1 MSFFLTSTVS
11 MLVVLGIM
19 VLVHEFGH
27 FAVAKLCG
35 VRVEVFSVGFGKRLF
50 GFRRGDTDYRLSLL
64 PLGGY
69 VRMSGESGPQTG
81 SGMAY
86 GLDPDAKG
94 KMPPEFGPNS
104 RATGDPGEF
113 CNHPRWQRILIGLAG
128 PVSNFLLA
136 LLLMTGFYMMHN
148 EVEAFRSQP
157 ANIDFVSDHTAAAAA
172 GLKPGDLITRFDG
185 VGNPTWEQVS
195 IRAAMNVGQT
205 IRVDVKRD
213 GQTISTQLTVPNPPG
228 SADFDFDTI
237 GFVPRMQENPIR
249 VRQIEDGMP
258 AAKAGLKPGDEI
270 LSVDGLTLHS
280 VDAMLAFLQ
289 QDNGKPIQ
297 LTVLRDGRTFQ
308 INLQPVMADAGN
320 GHPPVKLYRIGFA
333 PILPPLK
340 IQQLPLPAAL
350 KQSVHFNLR
359 YSGLIIEVLHRMVTR
374 RFAMQDLSGPIGIAR
389 ETGLAVEQPGWQ
401 PLIGLM
407 SIISLNLGIFNL
419 LPIPILDGGVI
430 VLLLIEG
437 VMRRDLNQEFK
448 ERIYQAAFVVLL
460 IFAAF
465 VMFND
470 ISKLQVF
477 SKLKP

>member
-50 GFRRGDTDYRLSLL
+50 GFRHGDTDYRLSLL

-69 VRMSGESGPQTG
+69 VRMAGESGPQTG
-81 SGMAY
+81 S
-86 GLDPDAKG
+86 
-94 KMPPEFGPNS
+94 PEFGLHAE
-104 RATGDPGEF
+104 ATGDPGEF
-113 CNHPRWQRILIGLAG
+113 CSHPRWQRILIGLAG
-128 PVSNFLLA
+128 PVANFLLA

-148 EVEAFRSQP
+148 EVEAFRSQA
-157 ANIDFVSDHTAAAAA
+157 ANVDFVSDHSAAAAA
-172 GLKPGDLITRFDG
+172 GLKAGDLMTRFDG
-185 VGNPTWEQVS
+185 VTNPTWEQVS
-195 IRAAMNVGQT
+195 IRSAMNVGQT
-205 IRVDVKRD
+205 IPVDVKRD
-213 GQTISTQLTVPNPPG
+213 GQTVATQLTIPNPRG
-228 SADFDFDTI
+228 GDDFDFDTI
-237 GFVPRMQENPIR
+237 GFVPRMQDDPIR
-249 VRQIEDGMP
+249 VRQIEPGMP
-258 AAKAGLKPGDEI
+258 AAKAGLKAGDQI

-289 QDNGKPIQ
+289 QGNGRPIQ
-297 LTVLRDGRTFQ
+297 LTVLRNGQTFQ
-308 INLQPVMADAGN
+308 IDLQPVMADAGN
-320 GHPPVKLYRIGFA
+320 GHKLYRIGFA
-333 PILPPLK
+333 PNLPPFK

-350 KQSVHFNLR
+350 HQSVKFNLR
-359 YSGLIIEVLHRMVTR
+359 YSGLILEVLHRMVTR
-374 RFAMQDLSGPIGIAR
+374 RFAVQDLSGPIGIAR

-401 PLIGLM
+401 PIIGLI
-407 SIISLNLGIFNL
+407 SSISLNLGIFNL

>member
-1 MSFFLTSTVS
+1 

-50 GFRRGDTDYRLSLL
+50 GFRHGDTDYRLSLL

-69 VRMSGESGPQTG
+69 VRMSGESPGEA
-81 SGMAY
+81 S
-86 GLDPDAKG
+86 
-94 KMPPEFGPNS
+94 
-104 RATGDPGEF
+104 TGDPAEF
-113 CNHPRWQRILIGLAG
+113 SSHPRWQRILIGLAG

-136 LLLMTGFYMMHN
+136 LGLMTGFYMMHN

-157 ANIDFVSDHTAAAAA
+157 ANIDFVSDHTAAASA
-172 GLKPGDLITRFDG
+172 GLKAGDVITRFDG
-185 VGNPTWEQVS
+185 LTNPTWEQVS

-205 IRVDVKRD
+205 IAVEVKRNA
-213 GQTISTQLTVPNPPG
+213 QTVNTQLSVPNPQG
-228 SADFDFDTI
+228 SDDFDFDTI
-237 GFVPRMQENPIR
+237 GFVPRMQDEPIR
-249 VRQIEDGMP
+249 VRQIEAGMP
-258 AAKAGLKPGDEI
+258 AANAGLKAGDQI

-289 QDNGKPIQ
+289 QDNGRPIQ
-297 LTVLRDGRTFQ
+297 LTALRDGQTLQ
-308 INLQPVMADAGN
+308 VSLQPVLADEPN
-320 GHPPVKLYRIGFA
+320 GHKLYRIGFA
-333 PILPPLK
+333 PNVPPFK

-350 KQSVHFNLR
+350 KQSIHFNLR

-374 RFAMQDLSGPIGIAR
+374 RFAVQDLSGPIGIAR
-389 ETGLAVEQPGWQ
+389 QTGLAVEQPGWQ
-401 PLIGLM
+401 PIIGLM
-407 SIISLNLGIFNL
+407 AIISLNLGIFNL

-437 VMRRDLNQEFK
+437 VMRRDLNQEFR

-470 ISKLQVF
+470 ISKLQIF

>member
-11 MLVVLGIM
+11 MLIVLGIM

-50 GFRRGDTDYRLSLL
+50 GFRRGDTDYRVSLL

-69 VRMSGESGPQTG
+69 VRMSGESPGEVT
-81 SGMAY
+81 
-86 GLDPDAKG
+86 
-94 KMPPEFGPNS
+94 
-104 RATGDPGEF
+104 TGDPGEF
-113 CNHPRWQRILIGLAG
+113 NAHPRWQRILIGLAG
-128 PVSNFLLA
+128 PASNFLLA

-157 ANIDFVSDHTAAAAA
+157 ADIDFVSDHTAAAVA
-172 GLKPGDLITRFDG
+172 GLQAGDVITRFDN
-185 VGNPTWEQVS
+185 VINPTWEQVS
-195 IRAAMNVGQT
+195 IRAALNLGQT
-205 IRVDVKRD
+205 IPVEVKRD
-213 GQTISTQLTVPNPPG
+213 GNTVSTQLIIPNPHG
-228 SADFDFDTI
+228 SDDFDFDTV
-237 GFVPRMQENPIR
+237 GFVPRMQSDPIR
-249 VRQIEDGMP
+249 VRQIEPNMP
-258 AAKAGLKPGDEI
+258 AGKAGLKEGDQI
-270 LSVDGLTLHS
+270 VAVDGLALHS

-289 QDNGKPIQ
+289 QDNGRPIN
-297 LTVLRDGRTFQ
+297 LNVLRNGQTSQ
-308 INLQPVMADAGN
+308 LELQPVMADAGS
-320 GHPPVKLYRIGFA
+320 GHKLYRIGFA
-333 PILPPLK
+333 PNQPPFK

-350 KQSVHFNLR
+350 KQSVHFNVR
-359 YSGLIIEVLHRMVTR
+359 NSGLILEVLQRMVTR
-374 RFAMQDLSGPIGIAR
+374 RFAVQNLSGPIGIAR
-389 ETGLAVEQPGWQ
+389 QTGLAVQEPGWQ
-401 PLIGLM
+401 PIIGLM

-437 VMRRDLNQEFK
+437 VLRRDLNQEFK

-470 ISKLQVF
+470 ISKLPVF
-477 SKLKP
+477 TKLKP

>member
-50 GFRRGDTDYRLSLL
+50 GFRHGDTDYRLSLL

-69 VRMSGESGPQTG
+69 VRMSGESPGEE
-81 SGMAY
+81 S
-86 GLDPDAKG
+86 
-94 KMPPEFGPNS
+94 
-104 RATGDPGEF
+104 TGDPGEF
-113 CNHPRWQRILIGLAG
+113 NAHPRWQRILIGLAG

-148 EVEAFRSQP
+148 EVEAFRGQA

-172 GLKPGDLITRFDG
+172 GLKAGDVMTRFDN
-185 VGNPTWEQVS
+185 VVNPTWEQVS
-195 IRAAMNVGQT
+195 IRAALNVGQT
-205 IRVDVKRD
+205 IPVEVRRN
-213 GQTISTQLTVPNPPG
+213 GQTISTQLMIPNPRG
-228 SADFDFDTI
+228 SDDFDFDTV
-237 GFVPRMQENPIR
+237 GFVPRMQDGPVGI
-249 VRQIEDGMP
+249 RQIEPGMP
-258 AAKAGLKPGDEI
+258 AAKAGLKVGDQI
-270 LSVDGLTLHS
+270 LSFDGLALHS
-280 VDAMLAFLQ
+280 IDAMLAFQQ
-289 QDNGKPIQ
+289 QDSGRPIQ
-297 LTVLRDGRTFQ
+297 LVALRNGQSFQ
-308 INLQPVMADAGN
+308 IELQPVMADEPN
-320 GHPPVKLYRIGFA
+320 GHKLYRIGITPNQA
-333 PILPPLK
+333 PFK
-340 IQQLPLPAAL
+340 IQQLPFPQAFH
-350 KQSVHFNLR
+350 QSVRFNLR
-359 YSGLIIEVLHRMVTR
+359 YSGLILEVLQRMVTR
-374 RFAMQDLSGPIGIAR
+374 RFAVQDLSGPIGIAR
-389 ETGLAVEQPGWQ
+389 QTGQAMEEPGWQ
-401 PLIGLM
+401 PIIGLM

-477 SKLKP
+477 TKLKP

>member
-35 VRVEVFSVGFGKRLF
+35 VRVEVFSIGFGKRLF

-69 VRMSGESGPQTG
+69 VKMSGETPGEAS
-81 SGMAY
+81 
-86 GLDPDAKG
+86 
-94 KMPPEFGPNS
+94 
-104 RATGDPGEF
+104 TGDPAEF
-113 CNHPRWQRILIGLAG
+113 NAHPRWQRVLIGLAG

-148 EVEAFRSQP
+148 EVEAFRSQA
-157 ANIDFVSDHTAAAAA
+157 ANIDFVSDHSAASNS
-172 GLKPGDLITRFDG
+172 GLKSGDLITRFDN
-185 VGNPTWEQVS
+185 VKHPTWEQVS
-195 IRAAMNVGQT
+195 IRSAMNVGQT
-205 IRVDVKRD
+205 IPVDVQRD
-213 GQTISTQLTVPNPPG
+213 GQTVSTQLVVPNPAG
-228 SADFDFDTI
+228 SDDFDFDTI
-237 GFVPRMQENPIR
+237 GFVPRMQEDPIR
-249 VRQIEDGMP
+249 IRQIEAGMP
-258 AAKAGLKPGDEI
+258 AAKAGLQAGDQI
-270 LSVDGLTLHS
+270 LSVDGMKLHS

-289 QDNGKPIQ
+289 QGNGRPIQ
-297 LTVLRDGRTFQ
+297 LTALRDGKTLQ
-308 INLQPVMADAGN
+308 ITLQPIMADAGN
-320 GHPPVKLYRIGFA
+320 GRKLYRIGFA
-333 PILPPLK
+333 PNLPPFK
-340 IQQLPLPAAL
+340 IQQLPLPDAL

-359 YSGLIIEVLHRMVTR
+359 YSGLILEVLHRMVTR
-374 RFAMQDLSGPIGIAR
+374 RFAVQDLSGPIGIAKQ
-389 ETGLAVEQPGWQ
+389 TGLAVEQPGWQ
-401 PLIGLM
+401 PIIGLM

-437 VMRRDLNQEFK
+437 IMRRDLNQEFK

>member
-35 VRVEVFSVGFGKRLF
+35 VRVEVFSIGFGKRLF

-69 VRMSGESGPQTG
+69 VKMSGETPGEAS
-81 SGMAY
+81 
-86 GLDPDAKG
+86 
-94 KMPPEFGPNS
+94 
-104 RATGDPGEF
+104 TGDPAEF
-113 CNHPRWQRILIGLAG
+113 SAHPRWQRVLIGLAG
-128 PVSNFLLA
+128 PISNFLLA
-136 LLLMTGFYMMHN
+136 LFLMTGFYMMHN
-148 EVEAFRSQP
+148 EVEAFRSQ
-157 ANIDFVSDHTAAAAA
+157 AADIDFVSDHTSAANA
-172 GLKPGDLITRFDG
+172 GLKTGDVITRFDT
-185 VGNPTWEQVS
+185 VSNPTWEQVS
-195 IRAAMNVGQT
+195 IRAALNVGQT
-205 IRVDVKRD
+205 IPVDVRRS
-213 GQTISTQLTVPNPPG
+213 GETVSSQLTVPNPRG
-228 SADFDFDTI
+228 NEDFDFDTV
-237 GFVPRMQENPIR
+237 GFVPRMQDEPIR
-249 VRQIEDGMP
+249 VRQIEAGMP
-258 AAKAGLKPGDEI
+258 AAKAGLRAGDQI
-270 LSVDGLTLHS
+270 VSVDGLELHS

-289 QDNGKPIQ
+289 QGGGRPIH
-297 LTVLRDGRTFQ
+297 LTALRGGQTLQ
-308 INLQPVMADAGN
+308 IELQPIMADAGN
-320 GHPPVKLYRIGFA
+320 GHKLYRIGFA
-333 PILPPLK
+333 PNLPPFK
-340 IQQLPLPAAL
+340 IQQLPLPQAL
-350 KQSVHFNLR
+350 RQSVHFNMR
-359 YSGLIIEVLHRMVTR
+359 YSGLILEVLQRMVTR
-374 RFAMQDLSGPIGIAR
+374 RFAVQDLSGPIGIAR
-389 ETGLAVEQPGWQ
+389 QTGLAVEQPGWQ
-401 PLIGLM
+401 PIIGLM

>member
-11 MLVVLGIM
+11 MLIVLGIM

-69 VRMSGESGPQTG
+69 VRMSGEAPGEAS
-81 SGMAY
+81 
-86 GLDPDAKG
+86 
-94 KMPPEFGPNS
+94 
-104 RATGDPGEF
+104 TGDPAEF
-113 CNHPRWQRILIGLAG
+113 NAHPRWQRILIGLAG

-136 LLLMTGFYMMHN
+136 LGLMTGFYMMHN

-172 GLKPGDLITRFDG
+172 GLKAGDVMTRFDG
-185 VGNPTWEQVS
+185 VTNPTWEQVS

-205 IRVDVKRD
+205 IPVDVKRN
-213 GQTISTQLTVPNPPG
+213 GQTVSTLLSVPNPQG
-228 SADFDFDTI
+228 SDDFDFDTI
-237 GFVPRMQENPIR
+237 GFVPRMQEDPIR
-249 VRQIEDGMP
+249 VRQIEAGMP
-258 AAKAGLKPGDEI
+258 AANAGLKPGDQI

-289 QDNGKPIQ
+289 QDNGRPIQ
-297 LTVLRDGRTFQ
+297 LTAMRDGQTFQ
-308 INLQPVMADAGN
+308 VALQPVMADEPN
-320 GHPPVKLYRIGFA
+320 GRKLYRIGFA
-333 PILPPLK
+333 PNVPPFK

-374 RFAMQDLSGPIGIAR
+374 RFAVQDLSGPIGIAKQ
-389 ETGLAVEQPGWQ
+389 TGLAVEQPGWQ
-401 PLIGLM
+401 PIIGLM

-419 LPIPILDGGVI
+419 LPIPILDGGLI

-437 VMRRDLNQEFK
+437 VMRRDLNQEFR
-448 ERIYQAAFVVLL
+448 ERLYQAAFVVLL

>member
-35 VRVEVFSVGFGKRLF
+35 VRVEVFSIGFGKRLF

-69 VRMSGESGPQTG
+69 VKMSGETPGEAS
-81 SGMAY
+81 
-86 GLDPDAKG
+86 
-94 KMPPEFGPNS
+94 
-104 RATGDPGEF
+104 TGDPAEF
-113 CNHPRWQRILIGLAG
+113 NAHPRWQRVLIGLAG

-148 EVEAFRSQP
+148 EVEAFRSQA
-157 ANIDFVSDHTAAAAA
+157 ANIDFVSDHSAASNS
-172 GLKPGDLITRFDG
+172 GLKSGDLITRFDN
-185 VGNPTWEQVS
+185 VKHPTWEQVS
-195 IRAAMNVGQT
+195 IRSAMNVGQT
-205 IRVDVKRD
+205 IPVDVQRD
-213 GQTISTQLTVPNPPG
+213 GQTVTTQLVVPNPAG
-228 SADFDFDTI
+228 SDDFDFDTI
-237 GFVPRMQENPIR
+237 GFVPRMQEDPIR
-249 VRQIEDGMP
+249 IRQIEAGMP
-258 AAKAGLKPGDEI
+258 AAKAGLQAGDQI
-270 LSVDGLTLHS
+270 LSVDGMKLHS

-289 QDNGKPIQ
+289 QGNGRPIQ
-297 LTVLRDGRTFQ
+297 LTALRDGKTLQ
-308 INLQPVMADAGN
+308 ITLQPIMADAGN
-320 GHPPVKLYRIGFA
+320 GRKLYRIGFA
-333 PILPPLK
+333 PNLPPFK
-340 IQQLPLPAAL
+340 IQQLPLPDAL

-359 YSGLIIEVLHRMVTR
+359 YSGLILEVLHRMVTR
-374 RFAMQDLSGPIGIAR
+374 RFAVQDLSGPIGIAKQ
-389 ETGLAVEQPGWQ
+389 TGLAVEQPGWQ
-401 PLIGLM
+401 PIIGLM

-437 VMRRDLNQEFK
+437 IMRRDLNQEFK

>member
-1 MSFFLTSTVS
+1 
-11 MLVVLGIM
+11 MLIVLGIM

-69 VRMSGESGPQTG
+69 VKMSGESPGEVP
-81 SGMAY
+81 
-86 GLDPDAKG
+86 
-94 KMPPEFGPNS
+94 
-104 RATGDPGEF
+104 TGDPGEF
-113 CNHPRWQRILIGLAG
+113 NAHPRWQRILIGLAG

-157 ANIDFVSDHTAAAAA
+157 ADIDFVSDHTAAANA
-172 GLKPGDLITRFDG
+172 GLQPGDVIARFDN
-185 VGNPTWEQVS
+185 VDNPTWEQVS
-195 IRAAMNVGQT
+195 IRAALNLGQT
-205 IRVDVKRD
+205 IPVEVKRA
-213 GQTISTQLTVPNPPG
+213 GQTIDSLLVIPNPHG
-228 SADFDFDTI
+228 GEDFDFDTI
-237 GFVPRMQENPIR
+237 GFVPRMQDGPIR
-249 VRQIEDGMP
+249 VRQIEAGMP
-258 AAKAGLKPGDEI
+258 AGKAGLKEGDQI
-270 LSVDGLTLHS
+270 LSVDGLALHS

-289 QDNGKPIQ
+289 QDSGRPIN
-297 LTVLRDGRTFQ
+297 LTVLRGGQTFQ
-308 INLQPVMADAGN
+308 LALQPVMADAGN
-320 GHPPVKLYRIGFA
+320 GHKLYRIGFA
-333 PILPPLK
+333 PNLPPFK

-350 KQSVHFNLR
+350 RQSVHFNLR
-359 YSGLIIEVLHRMVTR
+359 NSGLILEVLQRMVTR
-374 RFAMQDLSGPIGIAR
+374 RFAVQNLSGPIGIAR

-401 PLIGLM
+401 PIIGLM

-437 VMRRDLNQEFK
+437 VLRRDLNQEFK

-470 ISKLQVF
+470 ISKLSVF
-477 SKLKP
+477 TKLKP

>member
-1 MSFFLTSTVS
+1 

-69 VRMSGESGPQTG
+69 VKMSGEAPGEGT
-81 SGMAY
+81 
-86 GLDPDAKG
+86 
-94 KMPPEFGPNS
+94 
-104 RATGDPGEF
+104 TGDPGEF
-113 CNHPRWQRILIGLAG
+113 SAHPRWQRILIGLAG
-128 PVSNFLLA
+128 PVCNFLLA
-136 LLLMTGFYMMHN
+136 LFLMTGFYMMHN
-148 EVEAFRSQP
+148 EVEAFRSEP
-157 ANIDFVSDHTAAAAA
+157 AKIDYVSGHTAASDA
-172 GLKPGDLITRFDG
+172 GLQAGDLLTRFDN
-185 VGNPTWEQVS
+185 VTNPTWEQVS
-195 IRAAMNVGQT
+195 IRAALNVGQT
-205 IRVDVKRD
+205 VPIELLRD
-213 GQTISTQLTVPNPPG
+213 GQTVSTQLLVPNPHG
-228 SADFDFDTI
+228 TDDFDFDTV
-237 GFVPRMQENPIR
+237 GFVPKMQNEPIR
-249 VRQIEDGMP
+249 VRQIEPGMP
-258 AAKAGLKPGDEI
+258 AAKAGLQAGDQI
-270 LSVDGLTLHS
+270 VSVDGLALHS

-289 QDNGKPIQ
+289 QGGGRPIHLTALRNGQ
-297 LTVLRDGRTFQ
+297 TLQVE
-308 INLQPVMADAGN
+308 LQPIMADAGS
-320 GHPPVKLYRIGFA
+320 GKKLYRIGFA
-333 PILPPLK
+333 PNLPPFK
-340 IQQLPLPAAL
+340 IQQLPLPEAL
-350 KQSVHFNLR
+350 HQSVHFNLR
-359 YSGLIIEVLHRMVTR
+359 YSGLILEVLQRMVTR
-374 RFAMQDLSGPIGIAR
+374 RFAVQDLSGPIGIAR
-389 ETGLAVEQPGWQ
+389 ETGLAVQQPGWQ
-401 PLIGLM
+401 PIIGLM

-477 SKLKP
+477 TKLKP

>member
-1 MSFFLTSTVS
+1 

-50 GFRRGDTDYRLSLL
+50 GFRHGDTDYRLSLL

-69 VRMSGESGPQTG
+69 VRMSGEAPGEES
-81 SGMAY
+81 
-86 GLDPDAKG
+86 
-94 KMPPEFGPNS
+94 
-104 RATGDPGEF
+104 TGDPAEF
-113 CNHPRWQRILIGLAG
+113 SAHPRWQRILIGLAG

-136 LLLMTGFYMMHN
+136 LFLMTGFYMMHN

-157 ANIDFVSDHTAAAAA
+157 ANIDFVSEHSAAAAA
-172 GLKPGDLITRFDG
+172 GIKAGDLITRFDG
-185 VGNPTWEQVS
+185 VTNPTWEQVS
-195 IRAAMNVGQT
+195 IRSAMNVGQT
-205 IRVDVKRD
+205 IPVDVKRN
-213 GQTISTQLTVPNPPG
+213 GQTVDAQLTVPNPRG
-228 SADFDFDTI
+228 GDDFDFDTV
-237 GFVPRMQENPIR
+237 GFVPKMQEDPIR
-249 VRQIEDGMP
+249 VRQIEPGMP
-258 AAKAGLKPGDEI
+258 AAKAGLQAGDQI

-289 QDNGKPIQ
+289 QGNGKPIQ
-297 LTVLRDGRTFQ
+297 LTALRNGQTFHVD
-308 INLQPVMADAGN
+308 LQPVLADAGN
-320 GHPPVKLYRIGFA
+320 GHKLYRIGFA
-333 PILPPLK
+333 PNLPPFK
-340 IQQLPLPAAL
+340 IQQLSLPAAMH
-350 KQSVHFNLR
+350 QSVKFNLR
-359 YSGLIIEVLHRMVTR
+359 YSGLILEVLHRMVTR
-374 RFAMQDLSGPIGIAR
+374 RFAVQDLSGPIGIAR

-401 PLIGLM
+401 PIIGLM

-430 VLLLIEG
+430 VLLLIEE

>member
-50 GFRRGDTDYRLSLL
+50 GFRHGDTDYRLSLL

-69 VRMSGESGPQTG
+69 VRMSGETPGEES
-81 SGMAY
+81 
-86 GLDPDAKG
+86 
-94 KMPPEFGPNS
+94 
-104 RATGDPGEF
+104 TGDPAEF
-113 CNHPRWQRILIGLAG
+113 SAHPRWQRILIGLAG
-128 PVSNFLLA
+128 PVANFLLA

-148 EVEAFRSQP
+148 EVEAFRGQP

-172 GLKPGDLITRFDG
+172 GLKAGDVMTRFDN
-185 VGNPTWEQVS
+185 VYNPSWEQVS
-195 IRAAMNVGQT
+195 VRAALNVGQT
-205 IRVDVKRD
+205 VPVDVRRD
-213 GQTISTQLTVPNPPG
+213 GQTVSTQLAIPTPHG
-228 SADFDFDTI
+228 SDDFDFDTV
-237 GFVPRMQENPIR
+237 GFVPRMQDYPIK
-249 VRQIEDGMP
+249 VRQIEAGMP
-258 AAKAGLKPGDEI
+258 AAKAGLKAGDQI
-270 LSVDGLTLHS
+270 LSVNGLTLHS

-289 QDNGKPIQ
+289 QDNGHPIQ
-297 LTVLRDGRTFQ
+297 LTVLRDGKTFQ
-308 INLQPVMADAGN
+308 VDLQPVMADEPN
-320 GHPPVKLYRIGFA
+320 GHKLYRIGFA
-333 PILPPLK
+333 PNVPPFK
-340 IQQLPLPAAL
+340 IQQLPFPQAFH
-350 KQSVHFNLR
+350 QSVRFNLR
-359 YSGLIIEVLHRMVTR
+359 YSGLIIEVLQRMVTR
-374 RFAMQDLSGPIGIAR
+374 RFAVQDLSGPIGIAR
-389 ETGLAVEQPGWQ
+389 QTGQAMEEPGWQ
-401 PLIGLM
+401 PIIGLM

-477 SKLKP
+477 TKLKP

>member
-69 VRMSGESGPQTG
+69 VKMSGESPGEA
-81 SGMAY
+81 S
-86 GLDPDAKG
+86 
-94 KMPPEFGPNS
+94 
-104 RATGDPGEF
+104 TGDPAEF
-113 CNHPRWQRILIGLAG
+113 NAHPRWQRILIGLAG

-136 LLLMTGFYMMHN
+136 LFLMTGFYMMHN

-157 ANIDFVSDHTAAAAA
+157 ANIDFVSDHTAASAA
-172 GLKPGDLITRFDG
+172 GLKAGDLITRFDN
-185 VGNPTWEQVS
+185 VSDPTWEQLS
-195 IRAAMNVGQT
+195 LRAAVNVGQT
-205 IRVDVKRD
+205 ISLDVKRA
-213 GQTISTQLTVPNPPG
+213 GQTISMQMTVPNPHG
-228 SADFDFDTI
+228 SDDFDFDTI
-237 GFVPRMQENPIR
+237 GFVPRMQQEPIR
-249 VRQIEDGMP
+249 VRQIEPGMP
-258 AAKAGLKPGDEI
+258 AAKAGLKAGDQI
-270 LSVDGLTLHS
+270 LSVDGLELHS

-289 QDNGKPIQ
+289 QDSGRPIQ
-297 LTVLRDGRTFQ
+297 LTALRDGKTFQ
-308 INLQPVMADAGN
+308 IELQPIMADAGN
-320 GHPPVKLYRIGFA
+320 GHKLYRIGFA
-333 PILPPLK
+333 PNLPPFK
-340 IQQLPLPAAL
+340 IQQLSPPAAL
-350 KQSVHFNLR
+350 RQSVHFNLR
-359 YSGLIIEVLHRMVTR
+359 YSGLILEVLQRMVTR
-374 RFAMQDLSGPIGIAR
+374 RFAVQDLSGPIGIAR

-401 PLIGLM
+401 PIIGLM

>member
-69 VRMSGESGPQTG
+69 VKMSGEAPGEES
-81 SGMAY
+81 
-86 GLDPDAKG
+86 
-94 KMPPEFGPNS
+94 
-104 RATGDPGEF
+104 TGDPAEF
-113 CNHPRWQRILIGLAG
+113 SAHPRWQRILIGLAG

-148 EVEAFRSQP
+148 EVEAFRSQQ
-157 ANIDFVSDHTAAAAA
+157 ADIDFVSNHTAASAA
-172 GLKPGDLITRFDG
+172 GLKPGDLITRFDN
-185 VGNPTWEQVS
+185 VNNPTWEQLS
-195 IRAAMNVGQT
+195 LRAAVNVGQT
-205 IRVDVKRD
+205 IPVGVKRN
-213 GQTISTQLTVPNPPG
+213 GETISTELAIPNPHN
-228 SADFDFDTI
+228 SDDLDFDTI
-237 GFVPRMQENPIR
+237 GFVPRMQQEPIR
-249 VRQIEDGMP
+249 VRQIEPNMP
-258 AAKAGLKPGDEI
+258 AAKAGLKAGDQI
-270 LSVDGLTLHS
+270 LKVDELELHS

-289 QDNGKPIQ
+289 QGGGRPIQ
-297 LTVLRDGRTFQ
+297 LTALRDGKTFDVT
-308 INLQPVMADAGN
+308 LQPIMADAGN
-320 GHPPVKLYRIGFA
+320 GHKLYRIGFA
-333 PILPPLK
+333 PNLPPFK
-340 IQQLPLPAAL
+340 VEQLSLPEAL
-350 KQSVHFNLR
+350 RQSVHFNMR
-359 YSGLIIEVLHRMVTR
+359 YSGLILEVLHRMVTR
-374 RFAMQDLSGPIGIAR
+374 RFAVQDLSGPIGIAR
-389 ETGLAVEQPGWQ
+389 ETGLAVQQPGWQ
-401 PLIGLM
+401 PIIGLM

-437 VMRRDLNQEFK
+437 AMRRDLNQEFK

>member
-1 MSFFLTSTVS
+1 
-11 MLVVLGIM
+11 MLIVLGIM

-69 VRMSGESGPQTG
+69 VKMSGESPGEAP
-81 SGMAY
+81 
-86 GLDPDAKG
+86 
-94 KMPPEFGPNS
+94 
-104 RATGDPGEF
+104 TGDPGEF
-113 CNHPRWQRILIGLAG
+113 NAHPRWQRILIGLAG
-128 PVSNFLLA
+128 PASNFLLA

-157 ANIDFVSDHTAAAAA
+157 ADIDFVSDHTAAANA
-172 GLKPGDLITRFDG
+172 GLQPGDVITRFDN
-185 VGNPTWEQVS
+185 VNNPTWEQVS
-195 IRAAMNVGQT
+195 IRSALNLGQT
-205 IRVDVKRD
+205 ITVELMRA
-213 GQTISTQLTVPNPPG
+213 GQTIDTQLVIPNPHG
-228 SADFDFDTI
+228 GEDFDFDTI
-237 GFVPRMQENPIR
+237 GFVPRMQNEPVR
-249 VRQIEDGMP
+249 VRQIEAGMP
-258 AAKAGLKPGDEI
+258 AGKAGLKEGDQI
-270 LSVDGLTLHS
+270 VSVDGLALHS

-289 QDNGKPIQ
+289 QDSGRPID
-297 LTVLRDGRTFQ
+297 LTVLRNGQTFQ
-308 INLQPVMADAGN
+308 LALQPVMADAGN
-320 GHPPVKLYRIGFA
+320 GHKLYRIGFA
-333 PILPPLK
+333 PNLPPFK

-350 KQSVHFNLR
+350 RQSVHFNLR
-359 YSGLIIEVLHRMVTR
+359 NSGLILEVLQRMVTR
-374 RFAMQDLSGPIGIAR
+374 RFAVQNLSGPIGIAR

-401 PLIGLM
+401 PIIGLM

-437 VMRRDLNQEFK
+437 VLRRDLNQEFK

-470 ISKLQVF
+470 ISKLSVF
-477 SKLKP
+477 TKLKP

>member
-35 VRVEVFSVGFGKRLF
+35 VRVEVFSIGFGKRLF

-69 VRMSGESGPQTG
+69 VKMSGETPGEAS
-81 SGMAY
+81 
-86 GLDPDAKG
+86 
-94 KMPPEFGPNS
+94 
-104 RATGDPGEF
+104 TGDPAEF
-113 CNHPRWQRILIGLAG
+113 NAHPRWQRILIGLAG

-148 EVEAFRSQP
+148 EVEAFRSQA
-157 ANIDFVSDHTAAAAA
+157 ANIDFVSDHTAAANA
-172 GLKPGDLITRFDG
+172 GLKPGDVITRFDN
-185 VGNPTWEQVS
+185 VSNPTWEQVS
-195 IRAAMNVGQT
+195 IRSAMNVGQM
-205 IRVDVKRD
+205 IPVDVQRD
-213 GQTISTQLTVPNPPG
+213 GQTVNTQLVVPNPPG
-228 SADFDFDTI
+228 SDDFDFDTI
-237 GFVPRMQENPIR
+237 GFVPRMQEDPIR
-249 VRQIEDGMP
+249 VRQIEAGMP
-258 AAKAGLKPGDEI
+258 AAKAGLQAGDQI
-270 LSVDGLTLHS
+270 LSVDGMKLHS

-289 QDNGKPIQ
+289 QGNGRPIQ
-297 LTVLRDGRTFQ
+297 LTALRDGKTFQ
-308 INLQPVMADAGN
+308 ITLQPIMADAGN
-320 GHPPVKLYRIGFA
+320 GRKLYRIGFA
-333 PILPPLK
+333 PNLPPFK
-340 IQQLPLPAAL
+340 IQQLPLPEAL

-359 YSGLIIEVLHRMVTR
+359 YSGLILEVLHRMVTR
-374 RFAMQDLSGPIGIAR
+374 RFAVQDLSGPIGIAKQ
-389 ETGLAVEQPGWQ
+389 TGLAVEQPGWQ
-401 PLIGLM
+401 PIIGLM

-430 VLLLIEG
+430 VLLLIEEI
-437 VMRRDLNQEFK
+437 MRRDLNQEFK

>member
-1 MSFFLTSTVS
+1 
-11 MLVVLGIM
+11 M

-35 VRVEVFSVGFGKRLF
+35 VRVEVFSIGFGKRLF

-69 VRMSGESGPQTG
+69 VRMTGEAPG
-81 SGMAY
+81 
-86 GLDPDAKG
+86 DA
-94 KMPPEFGPNS
+94 S
-104 RATGDPGEF
+104 TGDPAEF
-113 CNHPRWQRILIGLAG
+113 SAHPRWQRILIGLAG

-172 GLKPGDLITRFDG
+172 GLKPGDVITHFDS
-185 VGNPTWEQVS
+185 VTNPTWEQVS
-195 IRAAMNVGQT
+195 IRSAMNVGQT
-205 IRVDVKRD
+205 IPVDVKRD
-213 GQTISTQLTVPNPPG
+213 GQIVSTQLMIPQPRG
-228 SADFDFDTI
+228 GDDFDFDTV
-237 GFVPRMQENPIR
+237 GFVPRMQEDPIR
-249 VRQIEDGMP
+249 VRQIEAGMP
-258 AAKAGLKPGDEI
+258 AAKAGLEPGDQI

-289 QDNGKPIQ
+289 QGNGRPIQ
-297 LTVLRDGRTFQ
+297 LTALRDGKTFQ
-308 INLQPVMADAGN
+308 IELQPIMADTN
-320 GHPPVKLYRIGFA
+320 GHKLYRIGFA
-333 PILPPLK
+333 PNLPPFK
-340 IQQLPLPAAL
+340 IQQLSLPAAL

-359 YSGLIIEVLHRMVTR
+359 YSGLILEVLHRMVTR
-374 RFAMQDLSGPIGIAR
+374 RFAVQDLSGPIGIAR

-401 PLIGLM
+401 PIIGLM

-419 LPIPILDGGVI
+419 LPIPILDGGMI

-437 VMRRDLNQEFK
+437 VMRRDLNQDFR
-448 ERIYQAAFVVLL
+448 ERIYQAAFVVLV

-477 SKLKP
+477 TKLKP

>member
-1 MSFFLTSTVS
+1 

-69 VRMSGESGPQTG
+69 VKMSGESPGEA
-81 SGMAY
+81 S
-86 GLDPDAKG
+86 
-94 KMPPEFGPNS
+94 
-104 RATGDPGEF
+104 TGDPAEF
-113 CNHPRWQRILIGLAG
+113 SAHPRWQRILIGLAG

-148 EVEAFRSQP
+148 EVEAFRSQA
-157 ANIDFVSDHTAAAAA
+157 ANIDFVADHTAAAAA
-172 GLKPGDLITRFDG
+172 GLKPGDVITRFDN
-185 VGNPTWEQVS
+185 VVNPTWEQVS
-195 IRAAMNVGQT
+195 IRSAMNVGQT
-205 IRVDVKRD
+205 IPVDVKRD
-213 GQTISTQLTVPNPPG
+213 GQIVSSQLMIPQPRG
-228 SADFDFDTI
+228 DDDFDFDTV
-237 GFVPRMQENPIR
+237 GFVPRMQEDPIR
-249 VRQIEDGMP
+249 VRQIEAGMP
-258 AAKAGLKPGDEI
+258 AAKAGLKAGDQI
-270 LSVDGLTLHS
+270 VSVDGLTLHS

-289 QDNGKPIQ
+289 QGNGRPIQ
-297 LTVLRDGRTFQ
+297 LTALRDGKTFQ
-308 INLQPVMADAGN
+308 IELQPIMADTN
-320 GHPPVKLYRIGFA
+320 GHKLYRIGFA
-333 PILPPLK
+333 PNLPPFK
-340 IQQLPLPAAL
+340 IQQLSLPAAL

-359 YSGLIIEVLHRMVTR
+359 YSGLILEVLHRMVTR
-374 RFAMQDLSGPIGIAR
+374 RFAVQDLSGPIGIAR
-389 ETGLAVEQPGWQ
+389 QTGLAVEQPGWQ
-401 PLIGLM
+401 PIIGLM

-419 LPIPILDGGVI
+419 LPIPILDGGMI

-437 VMRRDLNQEFK
+437 VMRRDLNQEFR
-448 ERIYQAAFVVLL
+448 ERIYQAAFVVLV

>member
-1 MSFFLTSTVS
+1 

-69 VRMSGESGPQTG
+69 VKMSGEAPGEGT
-81 SGMAY
+81 
-86 GLDPDAKG
+86 
-94 KMPPEFGPNS
+94 
-104 RATGDPGEF
+104 TGDPGEF
-113 CNHPRWQRILIGLAG
+113 SAHPRWQRILIGLAG
-128 PVSNFLLA
+128 PVCNFLLA
-136 LLLMTGFYMMHN
+136 LFLMTGFYMMHN
-148 EVEAFRSQP
+148 EVEAFRSEP
-157 ANIDFVSDHTAAAAA
+157 AKIDFVSRHTAASDA
-172 GLKPGDLITRFDG
+172 GLQPGDLLTRFDN
-185 VGNPTWEQVS
+185 VTDPTWEQVS
-195 IRAAMNVGQT
+195 VRAALNVGQT
-205 IRVDVKRD
+205 VSVEVQRD
-213 GQTISTQLTVPNPPG
+213 GHAVSTQLFVPNPRG
-228 SADFDFDTI
+228 SDEFDFDTI
-237 GFVPRMQENPIR
+237 GFVPRIQAEPIHI
-249 VRQIEDGMP
+249 RQIEDGMP
-258 AAKAGLKPGDEI
+258 AAKAGLKAGDQI
-270 LSVDGLTLHS
+270 ISVDGLMLHS
-280 VDAMLAFLQ
+280 SDAILAFLQ

-297 LTVLRDGRTFQ
+297 LTALRDGKTFQ
-308 INLQPVMADAGN
+308 VDLQPTMADAEN
-320 GHPPVKLYRIGFA
+320 GRKLFRIGFA
-333 PILPPLK
+333 SNVPPFK
-340 IQQLPLPAAL
+340 IQQLPLPEAL
-350 KQSVHFNLR
+350 KQSVRFNLR
-359 YSGLIIEVLHRMVTR
+359 YSGLILEVLHRMITR
-374 RFAMQDLSGPIGIAR
+374 RFAVQDLSGPIGIAKQ
-389 ETGLAVEQPGWQ
+389 TGLAVEQPGWQ
-401 PLIGLM
+401 PIIGLM

-477 SKLKP
+477 TRLKP

>member
-50 GFRRGDTDYRLSLL
+50 GFRKGDTDYRLSLL

-69 VRMSGESGPQTG
+69 VRMTGETPGEAS
-81 SGMAY
+81 
-86 GLDPDAKG
+86 
-94 KMPPEFGPNS
+94 
-104 RATGDPGEF
+104 TGDPAEF
-113 CNHPRWQRILIGLAG
+113 SAHPRWQRILIGLAG
-128 PVSNFLLA
+128 PVCNFLLA

-172 GLKPGDLITRFDG
+172 GLKAGDLITRFDS
-185 VGNPTWEQVS
+185 VRNPTWEQVS
-195 IRAAMNVGQT
+195 IRSAMNVAQT
-205 IRVDVKRD
+205 IPVDVKRD
-213 GQTISTQLTVPNPPG
+213 GQIVSTQLTIPQPHAG
-228 SADFDFDTI
+228 EDFDFDTV
-237 GFVPRMQENPIR
+237 GFVPRMQEDPIR
-249 VRQIEDGMP
+249 VRQIEAGMP
-258 AAKAGLKPGDEI
+258 AAKAGLKAGDQI
-270 LSVDGLTLHS
+270 VSVDGMALHS

-289 QDNGKPIQ
+289 QGNGRPIQ
-297 LTVLRDGRTFQ
+297 LTALRDGKPFHVE
-308 INLQPVMADAGN
+308 LQPIMADEPDGR
-320 GHPPVKLYRIGFA
+320 KLYRIGFA
-333 PILPPLK
+333 PNLPPFK

-359 YSGLIIEVLHRMVTR
+359 YSGLILEVLQRMVTR
-374 RFAMQDLSGPIGIAR
+374 RFAVQDLSGPIGIAR
-389 ETGLAVEQPGWQ
+389 ETGLAVQQPGWQ

>member
-50 GFRRGDTDYRLSLL
+50 GFRHGDTDYRLSLL

-69 VRMSGESGPQTG
+69 VKMSGETPGEAS
-81 SGMAY
+81 
-86 GLDPDAKG
+86 
-94 KMPPEFGPNS
+94 
-104 RATGDPGEF
+104 TGDPAEF
-113 CNHPRWQRILIGLAG
+113 NAHPRWQRILIGLAG

-148 EVEAFRSQP
+148 EVEAFRSQA
-157 ANIDFVSDHTAAAAA
+157 ANIDFVSNHTAASDA
-172 GLKPGDLITRFDG
+172 GLKPGDVITRFDN
-185 VGNPTWEQVS
+185 VNNPTWEQVS

-205 IRVDVKRD
+205 IPVDVQRD
-213 GQTISTQLTVPNPPG
+213 GQTVSMQMMVPNPRG
-228 SADFDFDTI
+228 SDDFDFDTI
-237 GFVPRMQENPIR
+237 GFVPRIQAEPLRI
-249 VRQIEDGMP
+249 RQIEPGMP
-258 AAKAGLKPGDEI
+258 AAKAGLKAGDQI
-270 LSVDGLTLHS
+270 LAIDGLKLHS
-280 VDAMLAFLQ
+280 SDAILAFLQ
-289 QDNGKPIQ
+289 QDNGQPIQ
-297 LTVLRDGRTFQ
+297 VTAMRDGKTFQ
-308 INLQPVMADAGN
+308 MALQPIMADAEN
-320 GHPPVKLYRIGFA
+320 GHRLYRIGFA
-333 PILPPLK
+333 SNAPPFK
-340 IQQLPLPAAL
+340 IQQLPLPQAL

-359 YSGLIIEVLHRMVTR
+359 YSGLILEVLQRMVTR
-374 RFAMQDLSGPIGIAR
+374 RFAVQDLSGPIGIAR
-389 ETGLAVEQPGWQ
+389 QTGLAVEEPGWQ
-401 PLIGLM
+401 PIIGLM

-477 SKLKP
+477 TKLKP

>member
-50 GFRRGDTDYRLSLL
+50 GFRHGDTDYRLSLL

-69 VRMSGESGPQTG
+69 VKMSGETPGEAS
-81 SGMAY
+81 
-86 GLDPDAKG
+86 
-94 KMPPEFGPNS
+94 
-104 RATGDPGEF
+104 TGDPAEF
-113 CNHPRWQRILIGLAG
+113 NAHPRWQRILIGLAG

-148 EVEAFRSQP
+148 EVEAFRSQA
-157 ANIDFVSDHTAAAAA
+157 ANIDFVSNHTAASDA
-172 GLKPGDLITRFDG
+172 GLKPGDVITLFDN
-185 VGNPTWEQVS
+185 VNDPTWEQVS

-205 IRVDVKRD
+205 IPVDVKRD
-213 GQTISTQLTVPNPPG
+213 GQTVSMQMMVPNPRG
-228 SADFDFDTI
+228 SDDFDFDTI
-237 GFVPRMQENPIR
+237 GFVPRIQVDPLRI
-249 VRQIEDGMP
+249 RQIEAGMP
-258 AAKAGLKPGDEI
+258 AAKAGLKAGDQI
-270 LSVDGLTLHS
+270 LAVDGLALHS
-280 VDAMLAFLQ
+280 SDAILAFLQ
-289 QDNGKPIQ
+289 QDNGRPIQ
-297 LTVLRDGRTFQ
+297 LTAMRDGKTFQ
-308 INLQPVMADAGN
+308 VALQPIMTDAEN
-320 GHPPVKLYRIGFA
+320 GHRLYRIGFA
-333 PILPPLK
+333 SNAPPFK
-340 IQQLPLPAAL
+340 IQQLPLPQAL

-359 YSGLIIEVLHRMVTR
+359 YSGLILEVLQRMVTR
-374 RFAMQDLSGPIGIAR
+374 RFAVQDLSGPIGIAR
-389 ETGLAVEQPGWQ
+389 QTGLAVEEPGWQ
-401 PLIGLM
+401 PIIGLM

-477 SKLKP
+477 TKLHP

>member
-35 VRVEVFSVGFGKRLF
+35 VRVEVFSIGFGKRLF
-50 GFRRGDTDYRLSLL
+50 GFRHGDTDYRLSLL

-69 VRMSGESGPQTG
+69 VRMSGEAPGEET
-81 SGMAY
+81 
-86 GLDPDAKG
+86 
-94 KMPPEFGPNS
+94 
-104 RATGDPGEF
+104 TGDPGEF
-113 CNHPRWQRILIGLAG
+113 SAHPRWQRILIGLAG
-128 PVSNFLLA
+128 PVCNFLLA
-136 LLLMTGFYMMHN
+136 LFLMTGFYMMHN
-148 EVEAFRSQP
+148 EVEAFRSQS
-157 ANIDFVSDHTAAAAA
+157 ANIDFVSDHTAAANA
-172 GLKPGDLITRFDG
+172 GLKAGDLITRYDL
-185 VGNPTWEQVS
+185 VVNPTWEQVS
-195 IRAAMNVGQT
+195 LRSALNVGQT
-205 IRVDVKRD
+205 IPVEVNRAGKSV
-213 GQTISTQLTVPNPPG
+213 TTQLSVPQPSG
-228 SADFDFDTI
+228 SDDFDFDTV
-237 GFVPRMQENPIR
+237 GFVPRMQEEPIT
-249 VRQIEDGMP
+249 VRQIEPNMP
-258 AAKAGLKPGDEI
+258 AAKAGLQAGDKI

-297 LTVLRDGRTFQ
+297 LSVERDGKTSQ
-308 INLQPVMADAGN
+308 ISLQPVMADAGS
-320 GHPPVKLYRIGFA
+320 GHKLYRIGFA
-333 PILPPLK
+333 PNLPPFK
-340 IQQLPLPAAL
+340 IQQLPLPEAL
-350 KQSVHFNLR
+350 HQSVKFNLR

-374 RFAMQDLSGPIGIAR
+374 HFAVQDLSGPIGIAR
-389 ETGLAVEQPGWQ
+389 QTGLAVEQPGWQ
-401 PLIGLM
+401 PIIGLM

-437 VMRRDLNQEFK
+437 IMRRDLNQEFK

-477 SKLKP
+477 TKLKP

>member
-11 MLVVLGIM
+11 MLIVLGIM

-69 VRMSGESGPQTG
+69 VKMSGESPGEAP
-81 SGMAY
+81 
-86 GLDPDAKG
+86 
-94 KMPPEFGPNS
+94 
-104 RATGDPGEF
+104 TGDPGEF
-113 CNHPRWQRILIGLAG
+113 NAHPRWQRILIGLAG
-128 PVSNFLLA
+128 PASNFLLA

-148 EVEAFRSQP
+148 EVEAFRAQP
-157 ANIDFVSDHTAAAAA
+157 ADIDFVSDHTAAANA
-172 GLKPGDLITRFDG
+172 GLQPGDVITRFDN
-185 VGNPTWEQVS
+185 VNNPTWEQVS
-195 IRAAMNVGQT
+195 IRSALNLGQT
-205 IRVDVKRD
+205 IAIEVQRA
-213 GQTISTQLTVPNPPG
+213 GHTIDTQLVIPNPHG
-228 SADFDFDTI
+228 GEDFDFDTI
-237 GFVPRMQENPIR
+237 GFVPRMQNEPVR
-249 VRQIEDGMP
+249 VRQIEAGMP
-258 AAKAGLKPGDEI
+258 AGKAGLKEGDQI
-270 LSVDGLTLHS
+270 VSVDGLALHS

-289 QDNGKPIQ
+289 QDSGRPID
-297 LTVLRDGRTFQ
+297 LTVLRNGQTFQ
-308 INLQPVMADAGN
+308 LALQPVMADAGN
-320 GHPPVKLYRIGFA
+320 GHKLYRIGFA
-333 PILPPLK
+333 PNLPPFK

-350 KQSVHFNLR
+350 RQSVHFNLR
-359 YSGLIIEVLHRMVTR
+359 NSGLILEVLQRMVTR
-374 RFAMQDLSGPIGIAR
+374 RFAVQNLSGPIGIAR

-401 PLIGLM
+401 PIIGLM

-437 VMRRDLNQEFK
+437 VLRRDLNQEFK

-470 ISKLQVF
+470 ISKLSVF
-477 SKLKP
+477 TKLKP